1 MNNSANHGSNHG
13 DEAKSG
19 ESSGLRLLALMGI
32 AMLLGILVLA
42 RLGTPR
48 IEPAVGQVI
57 DKLDL
62 APLLYCDKP
71 LSEKDLVGKVTV
83 MHFWGTWC
91 PPCREEFPEFA
102 KVVGEFTGNEEV
114 QFLSISCSQGGAE
127 DMEHLASTTKHFLEH
142 LSVTLPTY
150 GDPVGYTRMHVA
162 SLMPEGGLAFPCT
175 ILVDRQSVIAGVW
188 LGFSPGGM
196 KNVAKKVK
204 SLL

>member
-1 MNNSANHGSNHG
+1 MNQSSNQISKLNQ
-13 DEAKSG
+13 EAMNDG
-19 ESSGLRLLALMGI
+19 ASGLRLLILMGI

-42 RLGTPR
+42 RLGTR
-48 IEPAVGQVI
+48 RLEPTIGQMV

-71 LSEKDLVGKVTV
+71 LSEKDLAGKLTV
-83 MHFWGTWC
+83 LHFWGTWC
-91 PPCREEFPEFA
+91 PPCREEFPEFV
-102 KVVGEFTGNEEV
+102 KVAREFADNQEV

-162 SLMPEGGLAFPCT
+162 SLMPEGGLDFPCT
-175 ILVDRQSVIAGVW
+175 LLLDREGVIAGAW
-188 LGFSPGGM
+188 LGFSPNGM
-196 KNVAKKVK
+196 KDLAKKVK